1 MDVALAESDRVP
13 FWPQQTA
20 RKQLSI
26 SMIDRV
32 ELGLCKPLPEKD
44 YSTKAEQM
52 MVRVC
57 YCAHLTNSV
66 MQQHTSIVG
75 WSIRNLDVSTWALA
89 GPATSGR
96 DGSLA
101 HSRWSASRKHLAYR
115 ASAVFRI
122 QSPVMF
128 PTGR

>member
-1 MDVALAESDRVP
+1 MIEYIELA
-13 FWPQQTA
+13 
-20 RKQLSI
+20 
-26 SMIDRV
+26 M
-32 ELGLCKPLPEKD
+32 CKPLPEKD
-44 YSTKAEQM
+44 TSTEAEQM
-52 MVRVC
+52 MVSMC
-57 YCAHLTNSV
+57 YCAHVTNSIT
-66 MQQHTSIVG
+66 QQHTSIVG
-75 WSIRNLDVSTWALA
+75 WSSRNLDVSTWALA